1 MPRKARE
8 KGSSGIYHL
17 MARGI
22 NKQNIFIDDF
32 DRQKFLD
39 FILKFNENSD
49 CIIYGYCLMNNH
61 IHLLFHEKEG
71 NISDFMKKVNG
82 SYAQYFNNKY
92 ERVGHL
98 FQGRF
103 KSEPV
108 DTDQY
113 LHTVLR
119 YIHQNPLK
127 AGLVDN
133 IELYKWSSYGE
144 YIGKPQIVDVDFI
157 LGIYNSERAKAIEYF
172 DRFSRE
178 NNNDQCLESEEKIKL
193 SDQELFEVLNKYNI
207 DINQI
212 YELCREERNKIIRRI
227 KKING
232 VTIRQISRI
241 TGLSKSLID
250 KI

>member
-108 DTDQY
+108 DTEQY

-157 LGIYNSERAKAIEYF
+157 LGIYNSERSKAIEYF